1 MKVCDVISL
10 NPKQATFPF
19 VLSTGWRQSI
29 SRLKETAA
37 GVDHDPAGNASRPKR
52 RRPRSVSGKNWND
65 NRADFRCQSVQVK
78 PFPFHHTEHIR
89 RRPVVAQRSQDS
101 LSKSLQCFKGSCFMG
116 KKKSCIVVVFF
127 PLPVF
132 SIQLGD
138 GTAWCGPLH
147 LTQSLQSP
155 RRSSSVWQ
163 LQISPLQF
171 LHQLQPP
178 LSCTSSISSS
188 LGLPTLLGLCPLPGA
203 AQRRANTSRLEPRVG
218 A

>member
-116 KKKSCIVVVFF
+116 KKKKLHSGCIFPSPSFF
-127 PLPVF
+127 HPAWWWDSLMWPSSPHSVTPEPEKKLFCLAASNF
-132 SIQLGD
+132 SPTIPPPTPASSL
-138 GTAWCGPLH
+138 LH
-147 LTQSLQSP
+147 LLHLLQSWP
-155 RRSSSVWQ
+155 SYAPGVVS
-163 LQISPLQF
+163 
-171 LHQLQPP
+171 
-178 LSCTSSISSS
+178 TSWCCS
-188 LGLPTLLGLCPLPGA
+188 T
-203 AQRRANTSRLEPRVG
+203 
-218 A
+218 